1 MISCKILDKYSNVLP
16 EALVEYIISFTCDR
30 RGYNMVL
37 YKHRIKAK
45 LFEMKRIREE
55 IDYFH
60 HLGYTIAWLRPS
72 GLQKKQTPEF
82 IQSLKQGKP
91 IVTYH
96 TGCYSTSCQ
105 ERKAR
110 HLVFMRIFKYKKFTE
125 RLYGESILKLI

>member
-1 MISCKILDKYSNVLP
+1 MICRKILDKYSQVLP
-16 EALVEYIISFTCDR
+16 EAIVEYIISFTCDK
-30 RGYNMVL
+30 RGYNMTL
-37 YKHRIKAK
+37 YKRRIKAK

-55 IDYFH
+55 MDYFH
-60 HLGYTIAWLRPS
+60 HLKYSIAWLRPS
-72 GLQKKQTPEF
+72 PLQKKQTPEF

-110 HLVFMRIFKYKKFTE
+110 HLVYMNRSNCMVNLDI
-125 RLYGESILKLI
+125 IKLI

>member
-1 MISCKILDKYSNVLP
+1 MICNKILDKYSLVLP
-16 EALVEYIISFTCDR
+16 EAIVEYIISFTCDR

-37 YKHRIKAK
+37 YKRRINAK
-45 LFEMKRIREE
+45 SFEMKRIREE
-55 IDYFH
+55 MDYFH
-60 HLGYTIAWLRPS
+60 HLRYSIGWLRPS

-82 IQSLKQGKP
+82 IKSLKQGKP

-110 HLVFMRIFKYKKFTE
+110 HLVYMNNMNDARKCGFENYH
-125 RLYGESILKLI
+125 ILKLI